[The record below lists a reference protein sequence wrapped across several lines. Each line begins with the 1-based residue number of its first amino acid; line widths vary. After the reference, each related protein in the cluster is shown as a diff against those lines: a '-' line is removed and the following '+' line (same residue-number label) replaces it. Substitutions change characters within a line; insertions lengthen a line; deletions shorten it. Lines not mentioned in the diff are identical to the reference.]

1 MNDERMENH
10 YFVGKHD
17 AEPCLHCKKMKNDP
31 IHHYD
36 GRSVPRRPA
45 VQHSIAT
52 KVRRESLDDLFAAY
66 AQAAAEQSDMWQDQ
80 WRERIEREMR
90 NVVLDEIELQLQA
103 NTQIGGA
110 AVIAFESAMRII
122 KELRK

>member
-1 MNDERMENH
+1 MNGERMENH

-17 AEPCLHCKKMKNDP
+17 DEPCLHCKKIKDDP

-36 GRSVPRRPA
+36 GHSAPRRAA
-45 VQHSIAT
+45 VQRSTASRT
-52 KVRRESLDDLFAAY
+52 GRESLDDLFAAY
-66 AQAAAEQSDMWQDQ
+66 AQAATEQSDMWQDQ